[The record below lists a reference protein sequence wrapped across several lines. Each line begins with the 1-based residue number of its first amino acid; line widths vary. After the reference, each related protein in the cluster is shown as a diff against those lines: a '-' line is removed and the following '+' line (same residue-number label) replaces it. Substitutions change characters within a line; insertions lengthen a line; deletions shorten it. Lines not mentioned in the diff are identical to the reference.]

1 MNVFQK
7 QAIISQP
14 VLPWSSEYK
23 ESVGRKIPQS
33 LISNDIWGGG
43 GKGWKIQGNTFV
55 MFLGFFLVN
64 VPHDFPLNL

>member
-43 GKGWKIQGNTFV
+43 GKGERFREIPLLCSW
-55 MFLGFFLVN
+55 GFF
-64 VPHDFPLNL
+64 

>member
-43 GKGWKIQGNTFV
+43 GERVKDSGKYLCYVPGV
-55 MFLGFFLVN
+55 FFS
-64 VPHDFPLNL
+64 